1 MFWSKFF
8 VPCTLSAVQSWTF
21 RTKAPSAK
29 TKLNLA
35 GPQCF
40 CLTNGSYNYAVL
52 TNILIFLVKIF
63 SNFESFVIFF
73 FFFSANSERTRKQQ
87 SSLKPPTSCLTPLNH
102 TTCGTIL
109 HAGLRSAAGVCRIM
123 GEKYNAFLVH
133 SYLTT
138 FSFCRWTQ
146 SSHTPGQTTKSE
158 TSARSLVEFCELVDF
173 LLDIVSLVSKIY
185 T

>member
-1 MFWSKFF
+1 M
-8 VPCTLSAVQSWTF
+8 LSWTF

-29 TKLNLA
+29 TKLSLA
-35 GPQCF
+35 GPYCF

-52 TNILIFLVKIF
+52 TNISIF
-63 SNFESFVIFF
+63 SVSIFSIF
-73 FFFSANSERTRKQQ
+73 KFSIFCVVFIFPANSERTRKQQ

-109 HAGLRSAAGVCRIM
+109 HAGLRSAAGVCKIM

-133 SYLTT
+133 SYLTS

-146 SSHTPGQTTKSE
+146 SSHTPGQTMKSE
-158 TSARSLVEFCELVDF
+158 TPARSLVEFCELVDF
-173 LLDIVSLVSKIY
+173 LLDIVSLVSKLY